1 MFGGLRL
8 EHDGRAV
15 DLGRPRQRFVLAVL
29 AIEANRVVATDRL
42 TDLLWERDGE
52 KERASLHAYISN
64 LRRVLEPERER
75 ATPSTVLVRQSPG
88 YRLVIPRAQIDA
100 LRFEDLV
107 EQGIASRDIAVLR
120 EAIGLWADP
129 LPEMAPEPVVVE
141 AVGRWHGLLGA
152 ALEAAA
158 DLHLRAGDAA
168 AADQLLAPHLSA
180 FPLRERM
187 ATLAALA
194 LYRTGRQADALRV
207 IDRARSALADTAGLD
222 LGSDLKALARRML
235 EQSPDLDEPSS
246 FSSSLFGRDDELAT
260 LQRVAARLGERRG
273 GVVTVMGPS
282 GIGKTALVEELTG
295 ALERQ
300 GTSVAWARCPEGAAV
315 PPFWPLAKV
324 GLLDADA
331 ATASDPFA
339 HAQRLA
345 A

>member
-8 EHDGRAV
+8 EHDGREV

-42 TDLLWERDGE
+42 TDLLWKRDGE

-129 LPEMAPEPVVVE
+129 LPEMAAEPVVVE
-141 AVGRWHGLLGA
+141 AVGRWRGLLGA

-168 AADQLLAPHLSA
+168 AAEQLLAPHLSA

-187 ATLAALA
+187 AALAALA
-194 LYRTGRQADALRV
+194 LYRTGRQADALRGRRSCPFRRRRHRGTSRSGATSRPSHAGCSSNRLTSRRV
-207 IDRARSALADTAGLD
+207 VVVRRLLCSGETTSSPRCGPRPPGSANGAEASSPSWGRRGSADRAR
-222 LGSDLKALARRML
+222 
-235 EQSPDLDEPSS
+235 
-246 FSSSLFGRDDELAT
+246 
-260 LQRVAARLGERRG
+260 G
-273 GVVTVMGPS
+273 G
-282 GIGKTALVEELTG
+282 A
-295 ALERQ
+295 
-300 GTSVAWARCPEGAAV
+300 
-315 PPFWPLAKV
+315 
-324 GLLDADA
+324 
-331 ATASDPFA
+331 
-339 HAQRLA
+339 
-345 A
+345 